1 MLIVKCHFDGYT
13 LEPSNFK
20 ISTLVGLCLGYMC
33 ISVSWPNSWLGKQTV
48 IIILKTKLN
57 NVTAISSDSP
67 YHYLSIK
74 L

>member
-33 ISVSWPNSWLGKQTV
+33 ISWPNSWLGKQNV
-48 IIILKTKLN
+48 IIILKTQLKY
-57 NVTAISSDSP
+57 VTAISSDSP